1 MPFPAFLAL
10 FCAAQAAGL
19 VSHVPGGLGV
29 FDAIMLAGIMARSGV
44 TAVAVLASLTAF
56 RAVYYVAPLVI
67 GGALLIWSEGSAMIA
82 RWGGRVRSLASP
94 HAPAILAAAIF
105 AAGAMLLFSSATPA
119 VTLRVRILEQV
130 SFGPV
135 TESAY
140 FLSSLVGLGML
151 LIARGLQRRLDGAYM
166 IALLLI
172 ALGVIF
178 SLLKGLDY
186 EEAFVLSALLAAFLP
201 AHRQFSRQASLL
213 GEPFTMS
220 WVLGIVV
227 VLSAAIW
234 LAIFSSTHV
243 LFSSTAWWHFS
254 FTGGTPVALGA
265 TVAAVC
271 AAAMIGGAWLLRMVP
286 PPLMMPIGVDQD
298 KLREAVAKAAHTPA
312 NLALVGDKGVMF
324 SDDRKSFLMYG
335 ISGKNWVAMGDP
347 VGVAQARA
355 DLARRFRD
363 LARENG
369 GRAVFYLVAP
379 ENLATYI
386 DLGFSV
392 KKIGETALVCLAT
405 FNLEGGSRKSL
416 RRARSNV
423 IAAGCE
429 FSVVP
434 ASEVPALLP
443 VLREVSNSWLAG
455 KRARE
460 KRFSLGYFDEKYLS
474 QCPAALVRQR
484 GRIIAFANIWESA
497 EAGELSVDLMRYAD
511 GAPVG
516 IMDFLLSEVMLWG
529 KSRGYQAFDLG
540 MAPLAG
546 LDNGPGAPFW
556 HRLVAVIVRRGRRF
570 YNFEGVR
577 KYKEKFNPTWE
588 GRYAVL
594 SAGVH
599 PTVALADV
607 ARLVGGVER
616 RRSNHGRV
624 PDRRVAL

>member
-1 MPFPAFLAL
+1 
-10 FCAAQAAGL
+10 
-19 VSHVPGGLGV
+19 
-29 FDAIMLAGIMARSGV
+29 
-44 TAVAVLASLTAF
+44 
-56 RAVYYVAPLVI
+56 
-67 GGALLIWSEGSAMIA
+67 
-82 RWGGRVRSLASP
+82 
-94 HAPAILAAAIF
+94 
-105 AAGAMLLFSSATPA
+105 
-119 VTLRVRILEQV
+119 
-130 SFGPV
+130 
-135 TESAY
+135 
-140 FLSSLVGLGML
+140 
-151 LIARGLQRRLDGAYM
+151 M

-347 VGVAQARA
+347 VGAAQARA

-405 FNLEGGSRKSL
+405 FSLDGGSRKSL

-429 FSVVP
+429 FSVVQ

-460 KRFSLGYFDEKYLS
+460 KRFSL
-474 QCPAALVRQR
+474 
-484 GRIIAFANIWESA
+484 
-497 EAGELSVDLMRYAD
+497 
-511 GAPVG
+511 
-516 IMDFLLSEVMLWG
+516 
-529 KSRGYQAFDLG
+529 GYQAFDLG

-588 GRYAVL
+588 SRYAVL